1 MTCQGTAV
9 GQSSTSALSSG
20 VTTLVPGS
28 VTPGGAF
35 AMKLTADPVVVPTT
49 GGGYAIS
56 YLKSLTVKFAIP
68 AGATFVSA
76 SQSGGSNLG
85 SGAVTVSAS
94 GSIVTLSVPGNLA
107 GGTTAILPEVTI
119 NLQATGASGTAL
131 NAQLYG
137 SSYSSFS
144 IGFTARVTGV
154 PLFGSVD
161 AVTKCYAPVNPILGT
176 TVIS

>member
-1 MTCQGTAV
+1 
-9 GQSSTSALSSG
+9 
-20 VTTLVPGS
+20 
-28 VTPGGAF
+28 
-35 AMKLTADPVVVPTT
+35 MKLTADPVVVPTT
-49 GGGYAIS
+49 GGGYSIS

-68 AGATFVSA
+68 AGSTFVSA
-76 SQSGGSNLG
+76 SYSGGSNLG
-85 SGAVTVSAS
+85 AGTVAVTAS
-94 GSIVTLSVPGNLA
+94 SSIVTLSVPGNLA
-107 GGTTAILPEVTI
+107 GGSTAVLPEVTI